1 MPPAIGEAIAAAGL
15 SPAALAWCTL
25 VLLLAGFARGYS
37 GFGFSA
43 ILVAGFGFVTGPA
56 FAAPMAIL
64 LEVIAS
70 LFQARSVWRQI
81 AWRDAFAMLAGS
93 ILGNPVGVLALEQAP
108 ETPLKAAIYLYV
120 LAVCLILLF
129 FQARE
134 RRLGNAAWFSVGL
147 VAGVI
152 NGAVALSG
160 LFIVSV
166 MTLTATPP
174 SRMRATLIAYFFFS
188 DFYAGALMAGRG
200 LIDANLAI
208 LAAIAFP
215 VVAAGILLGS
225 RRFLGATDTQFR
237 RATVLLLAA
246 LAVAGLG
253 ALWRAA

>member
-1 MPPAIGEAIAAAGL
+1 
-15 SPAALAWCTL
+15 
-25 VLLLAGFARGYS
+25 
-37 GFGFSA
+37 
-43 ILVAGFGFVTGPA
+43 
-56 FAAPMAIL
+56 
-64 LEVIAS
+64 
-70 LFQARSVWRQI
+70 
-81 AWRDAFAMLAGS
+81 
-93 ILGNPVGVLALEQAP
+93 
-108 ETPLKAAIYLYV
+108 
-120 LAVCLILLF
+120 
-129 FQARE
+129 
-134 RRLGNAAWFSVGL
+134 
-147 VAGVI
+147 
-152 NGAVALSG
+152 
-160 LFIVSV
+160 

-174 SRMRATLIAYFFFS
+174 SRMRAMLIAYFFFS